1 MLKPQVHQ
9 PLSIKPLFPLSKPF
23 LHGNFGHAFRPV
35 PSTSSLIK
43 GSPKLRI
50 GSVPR
55 NTIKA
60 IATSTE
66 KSIKVKAV
74 VTVKPTVGGFLSNIS
89 LQRGFD
95 DLGDLFGKSLLLE
108 LVSAELDPSKYS
120 TIIYIYIF
128 SSHKV
133 PTVTIIQGKK
143 LFSKTFLKN
152 SFLAK

>member
-9 PLSIKPLFPLSKPF
+9 PQSIKPLFPLSRPF
-23 LHGNFGHAFRPV
+23 LHGNYGHAFRPV
-35 PSTSSLIK
+35 QSTSSLFK

-89 LQRGFD
+89 LDQGLD

-133 PTVTIIQGKK
+133 PTVTIIQG
-143 LFSKTFLKN
+143 
-152 SFLAK
+152 